1 MKLELF
7 RKELPP
13 SARIRSLLAYDLRT
27 GEFNWKRRDDV
38 SPSTAARLE
47 GKRAGG
53 RTAQGYIVMHL
64 GSFGTAAAAS
74 AAYAAA
80 AQKYFGVFG
89 RRS

>member
-13 SARIRSLLAYDLRT
+13 SARIRSLLAYDL
-27 GEFNWKRRDDV
+27 
-38 SPSTAARLE
+38 
-47 GKRAGG
+47 
-53 RTAQGYIVMHL
+53 HL